1 MIGKFF
7 WGILTLPY
15 YSVVW
20 LLKSVYYVLKWT
32 LYIIVAILLLFLGI
46 DILTDGL

>member
-7 WGILTLPY
+7 WGILTLPFKIIY
-15 YSVVW
+15 YTI
-20 LLKSVYYVLKWT
+20 KWT
-32 LYIIVAILLLFLGI
+32 LYILIALLLLFLGI